1 MEIIPHPKDI
11 EITDV
16 SELGL
21 LAGSWWRVTPP
32 VGTAVIRPRPP
43 HNHPRLNHVVPVVP
57 ALAWDGSESPGPAL
71 STCSLLTGLLDQ

>member
-32 VGTAVIRPRPP
+32 VGTAVIRPRP
-43 HNHPRLNHVVPVVP
+43 LTTVPVSIM
-57 ALAWDGSESPGPAL
+57 LSRWFLLWHGMDQSPPVL
-71 STCSLLTGLLDQ
+71 P